1 MERIESLVD
10 VTRLVLL
17 VSHAQQLNAMIHAMQ
32 APIATT

>member
-17 VSHAQQLNAMIHAMQ
+17 VSHAQQLNATIHA
-32 APIATT
+32 